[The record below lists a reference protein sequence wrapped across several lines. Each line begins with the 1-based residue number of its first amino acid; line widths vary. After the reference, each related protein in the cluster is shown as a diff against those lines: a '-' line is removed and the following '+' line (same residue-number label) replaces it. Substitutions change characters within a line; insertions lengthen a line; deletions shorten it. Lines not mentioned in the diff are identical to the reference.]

1 MKEKKARKS
10 RTFNAIRNVIYNFAY
25 QIINTITNI
34 ILPPLIIG
42 KFGSVINGLISTIK
56 QIINYVQLVGAGIS
70 ESTVVSLYKPLEEQD
85 NNKVGEIYNASSKA
99 FNKSGIIF
107 SVISVLLA
115 FIYPL
120 FINEQ
125 LEYDFVVKIVII
137 LAFAGVSEFFA
148 IGKYRTLLTADQK
161 MYMVN
166 VAQIVGSVLSTVMT
180 ILLIKLNCSIIAVQL
195 VATITYICRIGILYL
210 YIHKNYK
217 YLDKQAKPDYSAI
230 SKRKAATLHQV
241 ASLVIFGSQTLF
253 IAKFCGLA
261 EASVYSVYN
270 LVFTGLNTVLST
282 ISSAMLAGM
291 GSLMSTGNNEKVK
304 KVYNLYEF
312 GYYILVFT
320 FYITA
325 FLMIT
330 PFIKLYTNGITDANY
345 IRPELIILFT
355 IMGLLNCLR
364 TPGATMINA
373 KGFYD
378 ETKNRALIEM
388 TICLI
393 GQAIFVGKLGIVGVL
408 LGTIL
413 AYLYRTLDVI
423 IYSNKKIVKQS
434 TLKTFIRII
443 VNTVVMSIIVLVINI
458 NVEINNYFSWIIY
471 AGITFIIAFA
481 IMTSVNIVNDFES
494 AKTGKEYIMNI
505 LKKNDKKD

>member
-1 MKEKKARKS
+1 MEETNKRKS
-10 RTFNAIRNVIYNFAY
+10 RTFNAIRNVICNFAY
-25 QIINTITNI
+25 QIINTLTNI

-42 KFGSVINGLISTIK
+42 KFGSVVNGLISTIK

-85 NNKVGEIYNASSKA
+85 CNKISSIYNASRKT
-99 FNKSGIIF
+99 FNTSGIIF
-107 SVISVLLA
+107 SVISILLA
-115 FIYPL
+115 FIYPF
-120 FINEQ
+120 FISET
-125 LEYDFVVKIVII
+125 LEYSFVVKIVII
-137 LAFAGVSEFFA
+137 LALAGVSEFFA
-148 IGKYRTLLTADQK
+148 IGKYRTLLIADQK
-161 MYMVN
+161 MFMVN
-166 VAQIVGSVLSTVMT
+166 IAQIVGAIAST
-180 ILLIKLNCSIIAVQL
+180 ILTIILIKLNCTIILVQL
-195 VATITYICRIGILYL
+195 VATIAYICRILILYV

-217 YLDKQAKPDYSAI
+217 YLDKKVKPDYTAV

-241 ASLVIFGSQTLF
+241 ASLIIFGSQTLF

-291 GSLMSTGNNEKVK
+291 GSLMATDNDEKVK

-325 FLMIT
+325 FVMIT
-330 PFIKLYTNGITDANY
+330 PFIKIYTKGITDANY
-345 IRPELIILFT
+345 IRPELVILFT

-373 KGFYD
+373 KGHYD

-393 GQAIFVGKLGIVGVL
+393 GQAIFVYKLGIVGVL

-423 IYSNKKIVKQS
+423 IYSNTKILKQKA
-434 TLKTFIRII
+434 TKTFVRIA
-443 VNTVVMSIIVLVINI
+443 VNVIIM
-458 NVEINNYFSWIIY
+458 F
-471 AGITFIIAFA
+471 FIIALAKINFA
-481 IMTSVNIVNDFES
+481 INGFMLWILYAIITVIIAFIIMTIVNIILDKKAAE
-494 AKTGKEYIMNI
+494 TGKEYILNI
-505 LKKNDKKD
+505 LKKGNKND